1 MIFTAHKLA
10 PRSCQF
16 NNLFMVHDAKNIED
30 FSKYS
35 SEARSAT
42 VASSSKAKRHQVEIK
57 IAGYSI
63 DLLHKTGWVTSTLT
77 PDSTDTPRFSRL
89 HILVYFT
96 QNDPK
101 LAYLAMFA
109 LAVLQL

>member
-1 MIFTAHKLA
+1 MKSCHIVLSLLA
-10 PRSCQF
+10 VVC
-16 NNLFMVHDAKNIED
+16 LTVH
-30 FSKYS
+30 S
-35 SEARSAT
+35 
-42 VASSSKAKRHQVEIK
+42 VA
-57 IAGYSI
+57 AGI

-109 LAVLQL
+109 LAVLQD

>member
-1 MIFTAHKLA
+1 MCCCLVVRLCTVYSIEGPDSELKTRQQHMAPCNNSITNHSTQLKTVLAHI
-10 PRSCQF
+10 SY
-16 NNLFMVHDAKNIED
+16 I
-30 FSKYS
+30 
-35 SEARSAT
+35 
-42 VASSSKAKRHQVEIK
+42 
-57 IAGYSI
+57 I

-109 LAVLQL
+109 LAVLQD